1 MKGDGSMDRIPRP
14 GGFYRH
20 FKDKL
25 YQVLAVAEHTET
37 GERLVVYQ
45 ALYGDF
51 RIYARPLAMFI
62 SEVDHEKYPDV
73 RQRYRFEEV
82 EPGVQA
88 RGVEPDGQG
97 MYAGSDR
104 ADRPGQA
111 NGQGMYAGSDRADR
125 SGQANGQ
132 GMYTGLDRADRPGQA
147 NGQEHADGQEPADGQ
162 GLPAGDGQEEGRLSS
177 WMERFLDADGYAA
190 QLEALNQMWGRVSQR
205 ELDNIYLILDIGHME
220 GDEDSQLQ
228 KIMKHLET
236 RMRYD
241 GSRLRRP
248 GH

>member
-111 NGQGMYAGSDRADR
+111 NGQ
-125 SGQANGQ
+125 
-132 GMYTGLDRADRPGQA
+132 
-147 NGQEHADGQEPADGQ
+147 EHADGQEPADGQ

>member
-125 SGQANGQ
+125 
-132 GMYTGLDRADRPGQA
+132 PGQA

>member
-1 MKGDGSMDRIPRP
+1 MDRIPRP

-104 ADRPGQA
+104 ADRP
-111 NGQGMYAGSDRADR
+111 
-125 SGQANGQ
+125 GQANGQ

>member
-104 ADRPGQA
+104 ADRP
-111 NGQGMYAGSDRADR
+111 
-125 SGQANGQ
+125 GQANGQ

>member
-1 MKGDGSMDRIPRP
+1 MDRIPRP

-97 MYAGSDR
+97 MYAGS
-104 ADRPGQA
+104 
-111 NGQGMYAGSDRADR
+111 
-125 SGQANGQ
+125 
-132 GMYTGLDRADRPGQA
+132 DRADRPGQA